1 MKVRLYSSLSP
12 AGPPR
17 SVAARRLMM
26 TMMMMISSLLIKFYV
41 EVEGDPWVRTYF
53 KVEDPDGNTWDLT
66 GAIELHRPIRQ

>member
-1 MKVRLYSSLSP
+1 
-12 AGPPR
+12 
-17 SVAARRLMM
+17 
-26 TMMMMISSLLIKFYV
+26 MMMISSLLIKFYV